1 MEQYESV
8 KDYDSMYFRQYTLNA
23 ETDKAL
29 HTLEGIL
36 RGIAIDQSINISEI
50 QEVVNWYEKYRDLVY
65 AHPFSELIPVIA
77 NAISD
82 GILEQS
88 EMADILWLCNNFRT
102 TRVFY
107 DVVTSDIQKLEG
119 VLHGIISDNVITAE
133 EMLGLKAWLNE
144 NEHLAKTYPY
154 DEVYSIALAVMA
166 DGVVSEQE
174 QTMLKAFF
182 SEFADIR
189 SSEIINV
196 ADIQRVKAEINIHG
210 ICSTC
215 PEIVFPNKIFCFT
228 GTSSKTTRQG
238 FANIVTSIGARF
250 VNNVTQETNYLVIGN
265 EGNPCWAF
273 SCYGRKVEQAVNLR
287 KSGLGILIIHE
298 HDFWDALEDYTAC
311 NTIRE

>member
-1 MEQYESV
+1 
-8 KDYDSMYFRQYTLNA
+8 
-23 ETDKAL
+23 
-29 HTLEGIL
+29 
-36 RGIAIDQSINISEI
+36 
-50 QEVVNWYEKYRDLVY
+50 
-65 AHPFSELIPVIA
+65 
-77 NAISD
+77 
-82 GILEQS
+82 
-88 EMADILWLCNNFRT
+88 
-102 TRVFY
+102 
-107 DVVTSDIQKLEG
+107 VTSDIQKLEG
-119 VLHGIISDNVITAE
+119 VLHGIISDNVITSE
-133 EMLGLKAWLNE
+133 EMLGLKAWINE

-154 DEVYSIALAVMA
+154 DEVYSLALAVMA
-166 DGVVSEQE
+166 DGIVSEQE
-174 QTMLKAFF
+174 QAMLKAFF
-182 SEFADIR
+182 SEFADIK

-196 ADIQRVKAEINIHG
+196 AEIQRVKAEINIHG

-265 EGNPCWAF
+265 DGNPCWAF
-273 SCYGRKVEQAVNLR
+273 SCYGRKVEQAVKLR

>member
-1 MEQYESV
+1 MVNIPEKYKKALRLKIGVKKMEQYESV

-119 VLHGIISDNVITAE
+119 V
-133 EMLGLKAWLNE
+133 
-144 NEHLAKTYPY
+144 
-154 DEVYSIALAVMA
+154 
-166 DGVVSEQE
+166 
-174 QTMLKAFF
+174 
-182 SEFADIR
+182 
-189 SSEIINV
+189 
-196 ADIQRVKAEINIHG
+196 
-210 ICSTC
+210 
-215 PEIVFPNKIFCFT
+215 IFCFT